1 MIKTTSSNIINYQ
14 EVYGEFFEDMDCQ
27 YKIQPNSD
35 LYIYPIRLR
44 RDDYRQE
51 MQQGVIKPYLNESY
65 FIAAMSQD
73 YAPYTGYAVDGLTGE
88 IIEINNNF
96 FKTIINDEPIELN
109 EIEQH
114 YIEQVSN
121 INSIINNPGVLLE
134 LSYCKQLKTYGFEID
149 NSRVKRYKEEY
160 LQAQNE
166 YDAARSHPSE
176 GAATDLEMAFK
187 NVVAKYHKFI
197 TELNK
202 VIINYK
208 KDNGL
213 EL

>member
-1 MIKTTSSNIINYQ
+1 M
-14 EVYGEFFEDMDCQ
+14 
-27 YKIQPNSD
+27 
-35 LYIYPIRLR
+35 R

-51 MQQGVIKPYLNESY
+51 IQEGIIKPYLNEDY
-65 FIAAMSQD
+65 FISAMARD

-114 YIEQVSN
+114 YIEQVPA
-121 INSIINNPGVLLE
+121 ITSIINNPGVLLE

-160 LQAQNE
+160 LEAQDE
-166 YDAARSHPSE
+166 YEAMRSYPAGDTSI
-176 GAATDLEMAFK
+176 DLETAFN
-187 NVVAKYHKFI
+187 NVVAKYHQFI